1 MNLRLL
7 HKYAN
12 NKCRSEEVD
21 EVLSWIGQS
30 DEQSANFLFK
40 QYWNLIMHGPSDIG
54 EEAQALLRLDKIH
67 HRINIS
73 RLEAAGSGPVM
84 NQAGNKVVYL
94 RWLYRVAV
102 ALLIPLITLFVYTR
116 YFETDNVV
124 MHEIISP
131 PGSRSFLELPDG
143 SKVWLNNGSS
153 MVYPQ
158 RFTGGNRVVQL
169 KGEGYF
175 DVASNP
181 SKPFVVESEN
191 WSVKAVGTCFNV
203 KAYPD
208 GSSFETTL
216 ESGKVSVQQN
226 LGGKESV
233 ICNMSP
239 GQHFALNRSTNKYIL
254 RKEETFKYVAWK
266 EGKLVFDEDRLDK
279 VAERLSLWYNAQI
292 VLKDPPLSEL
302 TYKATFVDETL
313 PEILEMMQ
321 VVMPI
326 TCVEVKRS
334 KTDDGIYK
342 KKEILI
348 YMRKN
353 K

>member
-12 NKCRSEEVD
+12 NKCRPEEVD

-30 DEQSANFLFK
+30 DEHSGKFLFR
-40 QYWNLIMHGPSDIG
+40 QYWDSNMHSPAENVEGAP
-54 EEAQALLRLDKIH
+54 AQQRLDRIH

-73 RLEAAGSGPVM
+73 RTESGVSDRT
-84 NQAGNKVVYL
+84 GNRMVFLK
-94 RWLYRVAV
+94 WLYRAAV
-102 ALLIPLITLFVYTR
+102 ILLIPVITLFVYTHL
-116 YFETDNVV
+116 FEKDHVV
-124 MHEIISP
+124 MNEIVSP
-131 PGSRSFLELPDG
+131 PGSRSFLVLPDG
-143 SKVWLNNGSS
+143 TKVWLNHGSR

-158 RFTGGNRVVQL
+158 RFTGGNRSVQL
-169 KGEGYF
+169 QGEGYF

-181 SKPFVVESEN
+181 SKPFIVESEN

-226 LGGKESV
+226 MQGKESV
-233 ICNMSP
+233 ICIMSP
-239 GQHFALNRSTNKYIL
+239 GLHFVLNRSTNKYTL
-254 RKEETFKYVAWK
+254 RQEETFKYVAWK

-279 VAERLSLWYNAQI
+279 VAERLSQWYNAQI
-292 VLKDPPLSEL
+292 VLKDPRLHEL

-326 TCVEVKRS
+326 TCLEVKRS
-334 KTDDGIYK
+334 KTDDGIFK

-348 YMRKN
+348 YMNKN
-353 K
+353 KK